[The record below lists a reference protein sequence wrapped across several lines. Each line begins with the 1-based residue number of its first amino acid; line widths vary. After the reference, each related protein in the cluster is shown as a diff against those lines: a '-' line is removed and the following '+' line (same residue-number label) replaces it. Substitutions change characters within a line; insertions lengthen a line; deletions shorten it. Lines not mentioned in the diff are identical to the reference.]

1 MGWWRDKCI
10 SFRLWTWMVIWWTL
24 WMLNTAWSSA
34 LPAVKLCQ
42 TRTSRLINILGSFV
56 CKSYL
61 SLCLYICVIVFVS
74 LHLRI
79 FVFVYLPLNWSV
91 SQGLIHATLSA
102 STVLSFPNCYGVRTY
117 TKDIIS
123 MSLHIFPYVSHLLMN
138 EFPQIFSSFLDAI
151 ALGLSHGYG
160 VRTFRILPVRQS
172 TRRS

>member
-1 MGWWRDKCI
+1 
-10 SFRLWTWMVIWWTL
+10 MV
-24 WMLNTAWSSA
+24 NTACSSA

-42 TRTSRLINILGSFV
+42 TRTSQLINILGSSV
-56 CKSYL
+56 CKSSL

-91 SQGLIHATLSA
+91 SLGLIHATLSA

-117 TKDIIS
+117 TKDITS

>member
-1 MGWWRDKCI
+1 MVNIVDGEH
-10 SFRLWTWMVIWWTL
+10 RLL
-24 WMLNTAWSSA
+24 LRSSGSQA
-34 LPAVKLCQ
+34 LSNQDFSVDIYPWIFCLQKL
-42 TRTSRLINILGSFV
+42 SLFV
-56 CKSYL
+56 SL
-61 SLCLYICVIVFVS
+61 SLCRVFVS
-74 LHLRI
+74 LYLCI

-91 SQGLIHATLSA
+91 SLGLIHATLSA

-117 TKDIIS
+117 TEDIIS
-123 MSLHIFPYVSHLLMN
+123 MSLHIFPYLFHLLAN